1 MIQYSPLCIVNCKQG
16 SYIDAKY
23 LYTVCGVYRSRQSV
37 VSVLVCPCTHGHTK
51 IYKIRSYNMQYMQ
64 TIGEAEVDKEAAIG
78 CFKG

>member
-1 MIQYSPLCIVNCKQG
+1 M
-16 SYIDAKY
+16 
-23 LYTVCGVYRSRQSV
+23 